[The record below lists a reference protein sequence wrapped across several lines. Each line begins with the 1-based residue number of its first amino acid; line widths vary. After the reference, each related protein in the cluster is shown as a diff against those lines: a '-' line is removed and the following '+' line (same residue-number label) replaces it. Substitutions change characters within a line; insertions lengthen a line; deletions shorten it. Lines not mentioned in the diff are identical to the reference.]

1 MDEDAVDIDDDI
13 FEGQRFQGHDLLHQ
27 HVTYRLF
34 RSSRQS
40 KQQQQQQQQQLKLIS
55 FQSNRSMSY
64 STSVASK
71 YRQSF

>member
-40 KQQQQQQQQQLKLIS
+40 KQQQQQQLKLIS